1 MRFQDKRL
9 VAHVVEL
16 GSSLARTWSMVCP
29 TGSTRHF
36 LFSARGQEPVV
47 PDKTMCYEPTNNL
60 TKRPAGDWSVVS
72 GSSMVNVGSELT
84 LGQDSSVARAG
95 ARLLT
100 TQEAHNFDLEVNDSK
115 TWRLQSRGNRSNL
128 QIAATWPPTNRSS
141 GTGLVAQL

>member
-84 LGQDSSVARAG
+84 LGAID
-95 ARLLT
+95 
-100 TQEAHNFDLEVNDSK
+100 
-115 TWRLQSRGNRSNL
+115 NRR
-128 QIAATWPPTNRSS
+128 PGKFPT
-141 GTGLVAQL
+141 G